1 MAKIRGCEIPED
13 RYYWVE
19 KHVWARL
26 EADGMVT
33 IGITDVAQN
42 MAKGIVNATPKDVGR
57 AVQKGK
63 SAGTLESGK
72 WVGPVTSPLTGE
84 IAAVNETMK
93 AKPSLINS
101 DPYGEGWLM
110 MVKSPDAKTN
120 FRNLLSG
127 NVAGRWI
134 EETAARLRGAMPVM
148 AGAVA
153 QDGGLVVDDLSTC
166 LSEEAWLELTQELFL
181 S

>member
-1 MAKIRGCEIPED
+1 MATVRGCNIPED

-26 EADGMVT
+26 EEDGMVT

-42 MAKGIVNATPKDVGR
+42 MAKGIVNATPKDAGR

-72 WVGPVTSPLTGE
+72 WVGPVTSPITGE
-84 IAAVNETMK
+84 IAAVNEMMK

-101 DPYGEGWLM
+101 DPYGEGWFVRIKPTDWAGESASL
-110 MVKSPDAKTN
+110 VTGDAAVSAYQKFMEEQNIN
-120 FRNLLSG
+120 FG
-127 NVAGRWI
+127 
-134 EETAARLRGAMPVM
+134 
-148 AGAVA
+148 
-153 QDGGLVVDDLSTC
+153 
-166 LSEEAWLELTQELFL
+166 
-181 S
+181 

>member
-1 MAKIRGCEIPED
+1 MATVRGCNIPED

-19 KHVWARL
+19 KHAWARL
-26 EADGMVT
+26 EDDGTVT

-72 WVGPVTSPLTGE
+72 WVGPVTSCVTGE
-84 IAAVNETMK
+84 IVSVNEAVK

-101 DPYGEGWLM
+101 DPYGEGWF
-110 MVKSPDAKTN
+110 VRIKPTDW
-120 FRNLLSG
+120 
-127 NVAGRWI
+127 AG
-134 EETAARLRGAMPVM
+134 ESASLVTGDV
-148 AGAVA
+148 AVA
-153 QDGGLVVDDLSTC
+153 AYQKFM
-166 LSEEAWLELTQELFL
+166 EEQNISFG
-181 S
+181 